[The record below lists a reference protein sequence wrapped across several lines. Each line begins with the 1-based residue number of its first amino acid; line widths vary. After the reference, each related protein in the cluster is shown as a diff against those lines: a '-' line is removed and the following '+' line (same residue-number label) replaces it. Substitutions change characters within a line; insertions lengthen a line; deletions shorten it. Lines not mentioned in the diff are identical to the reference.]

1 MKRKLLVTLLILS
14 LLAGLLALPATA
26 ETVLASGDCGK
37 TGNNVTWTLERDGV
51 FTVSGRGEMADY
63 DNADDVPWHSYLS
76 LVTSVVIQS
85 GVESVGKNAF
95 QSCTNLASVTL
106 PAQGLNSIGDVAF
119 YHCDALASITYAE
132 APSTPAVTLPEGV
145 TRIGENAFGFCAL
158 TTFHIPA
165 SVTTVG
171 ESAFY
176 KCAALTAITV
186 SEENAAYTAVDG
198 ILFDHGQTVL
208 VWYPAQKGLTEYTLP
223 ESVGRIG
230 NYAFNSCPT
239 LTTVTF
245 PTVDGGGLTEIGS
258 YAFAYSAVSTLTLP
272 VSLTTVGDYAFYEC
286 AGLSDNDGHAVGTVN
301 YGGNRQQWSA
311 LVMGTGNYRLTNSNI
326 VFGDMRQ
333 DNVVASG
340 ECGSLGNNVSW
351 SLNTDGEFSI
361 SGHGTMR
368 DYRSA
373 DSVPWASYGSG
384 ETATDLR
391 PQILTATVS
400 EGVTNLGDYA
410 FYDCEHLTAVH
421 LPATVT
427 SIGSSG
433 SAYSRVFYNCAALTD
448 INLSETAATSIGN
461 YAFNGCT
468 ALASVT
474 FPETLLSIGGRAF
487 LNCTALT
494 AVTIPASVTSVGEW
508 AFRGCTSLTAFTMA
522 PLARDASPHY
532 TSLGAYVLADCTALT
547 DVSFTE
553 NLTVLGDYA
562 LTRCEQLREVTLPA
576 SVSGVG
582 NCAFLSCPALA
593 SVSVSE
599 QNQTYC
605 TMNSMLMNKDQT
617 YILYYP
623 AGRNSSACSIPV
635 SVGSVAAFAFQDA
648 RILRDVYYSGGPRQW
663 AEDVLPNIGRPNDPL
678 FAIIEDEEH
687 FHCEGTD
694 PDTDVSNIDYF
705 TAQRTESAFTA
716 VAQVHC
722 GQNVNLNGAFALCA
736 MYDEEG
742 RFLGIAS
749 GTIVP
754 EGSEDE
760 EEGGGGNGEQE
771 EEQAETLDG
780 EEPDSEPSDEDP
792 APDVQIPALSVPGQ
806 DYRISFTLEDGA
818 STVRLFIY
826 NGENRPQCR
835 NAVYQVPA

>member
-14 LLAGLLALPATA
+14 LLAGLSALPATA
-26 ETVLASGDCGK
+26 ASVLASGDCGK
-37 TGNNVTWTLERDGV
+37 TGNDVTWTLDRDGV
-51 FTVSGRGEMADY
+51 LTVSGTGEMADY
-63 DNADDVPWHSYLS
+63 DNADDVPWHSYLGM
-76 LVTSVVIQS
+76 VTSVVIQS

-95 QSCTNLASVTL
+95 QSCVNLASVTL
-106 PAQGLNSIGDVAF
+106 PARGLKSVGDVAF
-119 YHCDALASITYAE
+119 YHCDALTSITYPQ
-132 APSTPAVTLPEGV
+132 APSTPAVTLPESV
-145 TRIGENAFGFCAL
+145 TDIGENAFGFCAL

-165 SVTTVG
+165 GVTTIG
-171 ESAFY
+171 ESVLY

-186 SEENAAYTAVDG
+186 SEENTAFLAADG
-198 ILFDHGQTVL
+198 ILFNKDQTEL
-208 VWYPAQKGLTEYTLP
+208 IWYPAQKSLTEYTVP
-223 ESVGRIG
+223 ESVRRIA

-239 LTTVTF
+239 LNTVTF
-245 PTVDGGGLTEIGS
+245 PTVEGGGLEEIGE

-286 AGLSDNDGHAVGTVN
+286 TGLSDNDGHAVGTVN

-311 LVMGTGNYRLTNSNI
+311 LVMGTGNYRLTNSSI
-326 VFGDMRQ
+326 IFGDMQQ

-351 SLNTDGEFSI
+351 SLNVEGEFRI
-361 SGHGTMR
+361 SGRGTMR

-373 DSVPWASYGSG
+373 DSVPWAAYTDG
-384 ETATDLR
+384 ETTTDLR
-391 PQILTATVS
+391 PRILTATVS
-400 EGVTNLGDYA
+400 EGVANLGDYA

-421 LPATVT
+421 LPTT
-427 SIGSSG
+427 MKSIGSSD
-433 SAYSRVFYNCAALTD
+433 SAYSRVFYNCVALTD
-448 INLSETAATSIGN
+448 INLSATAAASIGN
-461 YAFNGCT
+461 YAFNGCA

-474 FPETLLSIGGRAF
+474 FPETLLTIGGRAF

-522 PLARDASPHY
+522 PLSRDASPHY
-532 TSLGAYVLADCTALT
+532 TSLGAYVLADCAALT

-562 LTRCEQLREVTLPA
+562 LTRCAQLREVILPA

-582 NCAFLSCPALA
+582 NCAFLSCPNLA
-593 SVSVSE
+593 AVNVSE

-623 AGRNSSACSIPV
+623 AGRNSSACSIPA
-635 SVGSVAAFAFQDA
+635 SVTSVAAFAFQDA

-663 AEDVLPNIGRPNDPL
+663 ASDVLPNIGRPNDPL

-687 FHCEGTD
+687 FHCEGVD
-694 PDTDVSNIDYF
+694 PDTDTSNIDYF
-705 TAQRTESAFTA
+705 APQQTEDGVIA

-722 GQNVNLNGAFALCA
+722 GTGANLNGAFAMCA
-736 MYDEEG
+736 MYDGEG
-742 RFLGIAS
+742 CYLGIAS
-749 GTIVP
+749 GAIV
-754 EGSEDE
+754 
-760 EEGGGGNGEQE
+760 QE
-771 EEQAETLDG
+771 EEEEAETLDG
-780 EEPDSEPSDEDP
+780 EDTDSETSDEDP
-792 APDVQIPALSVPGQ
+792 VQEAQILELSVPGQ
-806 DYRISFTLEDGA
+806 DYSLTFTPDAGA
-818 STVRLFIY
+818 ARLYLFIFD
-826 NGENRPQCR
+826 GENRPQCPR
-835 NAVYQVPA
+835 RSCQIEA

>member
-26 ETVLASGDCGK
+26 ASVLASGDCGK
-37 TGNNVTWTLERDGV
+37 TGNDVTWTLDRDGLL
-51 FTVSGRGEMADY
+51 TVSGTGEMADY
-63 DNADDVPWHSYLS
+63 DNADDVPWHSYLN
-76 LVTSVVIQS
+76 LVASVVIQN
-85 GVESVGKNAF
+85 GVTSVGKNAF
-95 QSCTNLASVTL
+95 QSCANLASVTL
-106 PAQGLNSIGDVAF
+106 PAQGLESVGDVAF
-119 YHCDALASITYAE
+119 YHCDALASITYPE
-132 APSTPAVTLPEGV
+132 APSTPTVTLPEGV
-145 TRIGENAFGFCAL
+145 TRIGDNAFGFCAL

-165 SVTTVG
+165 SVTDIG
-171 ESAFY
+171 ESVFY

-186 SEENAAYTAVDG
+186 SEENSAYTAADG

-208 VWYPAQKGLTEYTLP
+208 VWYPAQKSLTEYTLP
-223 ESVGRIG
+223 ESVRRIG

-239 LTTVTF
+239 LNKVTF
-245 PTVDGGGLTEIGS
+245 PAVEDGGLEEIGE
-258 YAFAYSAVSTLTLP
+258 YAFAYSAVSELAIP

-286 AGLSDNDGHAVGTVN
+286 TGLSDNDGNAVGTVN

-351 SLNTDGEFSI
+351 SLNIEGEFRI
-361 SGHGTMR
+361 SGKGTMR

-373 DSVPWASYGSG
+373 DSVPWAAYGDG
-384 ETATDLR
+384 EETTDLR
-391 PQILTATVS
+391 PRILTATVS

-410 FYDCEHLTAVH
+410 FYDCENLTAVQ
-421 LPATVT
+421 LPA
-427 SIGSSG
+427 SMKNIGSSD
-433 SAYSRVFYNCAALTD
+433 SAYSRVFYNCTALTE
-448 INLSETAATSIGN
+448 INLSATAATSIGN
-461 YAFNGCT
+461 YAFNGCA

-474 FPETLLSIGGRAF
+474 FPDTLLTIGGRAF

-508 AFRGCTSLTAFTMA
+508 AFRGCTNLTAFTME
-522 PLARDASPHY
+522 PLPRNASPHY

-562 LTRCEQLREVTLPA
+562 LTRCAQLREVALPA

-582 NCAFLSCPALA
+582 NCAFLSCPGLA
-593 SVSVSE
+593 AVNVNE

-623 AGRNSSACSIPV
+623 AGRNSSACSIPE
-635 SVGSVAAFAFQDA
+635 SVTSVAAFAFQDA

-663 AEDVLPNIGRPNDPL
+663 ASDVLPNIGVPNDPL

-687 FHCEGTD
+687 FHCEGED
-694 PDTDVSNIDYF
+694 PEDDVSNIDYF
-705 TAQRTESAFTA
+705 APRQTEDGVTA

-722 GQNVNLNGAFALCA
+722 GSGANLNGLFAWCA
-736 MYDEEG
+736 MYDGEG
-742 RFLGIAS
+742 RFLGMAY
-749 GTIVP
+749 GTI
-754 EGSEDE
+754 E
-760 EEGGGGNGEQE
+760 EEE
-771 EEQAETLDG
+771 AETLEG
-780 EEPDSEPSDEDP
+780 ENSDEDAAP
-792 APDVQIPALSVPGQ
+792 ATQILELPAHGQ
-806 DYRISFTLEDGA
+806 DYSLAFTPDDEAETLY
-818 STVRLFIY
+818 LFIFD
-826 NGENRPQCR
+826 GERRPQCPR
-835 NAVYQVPA
+835 RSCQIAA